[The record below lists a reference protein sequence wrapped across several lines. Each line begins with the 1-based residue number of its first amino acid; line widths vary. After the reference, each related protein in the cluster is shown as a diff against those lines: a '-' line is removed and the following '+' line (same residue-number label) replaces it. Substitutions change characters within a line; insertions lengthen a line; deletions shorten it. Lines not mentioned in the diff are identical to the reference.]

1 VRAVER
7 LTASGNPARVVYGL
21 VVVGALLAA
30 ESGLHENYLDTI
42 ASVAIAVAVYWLAH
56 AYADVLGR
64 RLSLEEHLSAGV
76 LMRALAEESAI
87 IRGAALPLLVLVLAW
102 IAGASQQTGINAA
115 LWSAVAGLVALE
127 LIAGIRSRAT
137 RGELALDVAIGT
149 AMGVA
154 IIALKVILH

>member
-1 VRAVER
+1 MIAPRE
-7 LTASGNPARVVYGL
+7 NPARVVYGL
-21 VVVGALLAA
+21 IVVGALLAA

-42 ASVAIAVAVYWLAH
+42 ASAVIAVTVYWLAH

-64 RLSLEEHLSAGV
+64 RLVVHHERLSLG
-76 LMRALAEESAI
+76 ALLEALGEESAI
-87 IRGAALPLLVLVLAW
+87 VRGAALPLLVLVFAW
-102 IAGASQQTGINAA
+102 IIGAAQQAAVTAA
-115 LWSAVAGLVALE
+115 LWSTVAGLIAFE

-137 RGELALDVAIGT
+137 PGELAVDVAVGT